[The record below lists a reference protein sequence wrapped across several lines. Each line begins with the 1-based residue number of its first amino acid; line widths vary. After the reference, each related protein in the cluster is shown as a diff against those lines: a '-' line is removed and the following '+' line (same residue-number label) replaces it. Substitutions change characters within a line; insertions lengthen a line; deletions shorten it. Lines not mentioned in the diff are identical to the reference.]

1 MALSQVQTPQVAPAQ
16 MSSPPRVQEAEAVR
30 PKTSPPRPSGDAA
43 GAGVGGEGS
52 TGPPTGALARMSLQ
66 ERRDPVHAMGS
77 EGKP

>member
-16 MSSPPRVQEAEAVR
+16 PSSPPRVQEAEAVR
-30 PKTSPPRPSGDAA
+30 PKTSPRPSGDAA
-43 GAGVGGEGS
+43 GAGGEGS
-52 TGPPTGALARMSLQ
+52 TGPPTGALSRMSLQ